1 MKAASSSVSRISI
14 LLVLRFIV
22 SGLSG
27 CPRFPD
33 TLSQSETAMKSLRR
47 AAVGKSPLVAR
58 SGALYGKR
66 YNLLSKSCNAVR
78 CPPGSF
84 YTPKLPRTIASR
96 RNAQHNFS
104 RKPCIQAYLPTGILR
119 LTDTSI
125 ITDRDNLKPE
135 TPDNLI
141 IITEGVVVRESN
153 YLMTFGI
160 SVDTYSDVR
169 RLRISGAMVGIPEC
183 PCTLDISDTEIF
195 SQCN

>member
-22 SGLSG
+22 TGLSG

-33 TLSQSETAMKSLRR
+33 TLSQSETAIKSLRR

-104 RKPCIQAYLPTGILR
+104 RRLCIPVYLPTGILR

-125 ITDRDNLKPE
+125 PVDRDTL
-135 TPDNLI
+135 TLVSQDNPI
-141 IITEGVVVRESN
+141 TITEGFVV
-153 YLMTFGI
+153 
-160 SVDTYSDVR
+160 
-169 RLRISGAMVGIPEC
+169 
-183 PCTLDISDTEIF
+183 
-195 SQCN
+195 

>member
-22 SGLSG
+22 TGLSG
-27 CPRFPD
+27 CRRFPD
-33 TLSQSETAMKSLRR
+33 TLSRSETAMKSLRR

-84 YTPKLPRTIASR
+84 YTPKLPRTVASL
-96 RNAQHNFS
+96 RNAQHNFF
-104 RKPCIQAYLPTGILR
+104 RRLCIPVSLPTGILR

-125 ITDRDNLKPE
+125 PADRDTL
-135 TPDNLI
+135 TSMSQDNPI
-141 IITEGVVVRESN
+141 IITEGFVV
-153 YLMTFGI
+153 
-160 SVDTYSDVR
+160 
-169 RLRISGAMVGIPEC
+169 
-183 PCTLDISDTEIF
+183 
-195 SQCN
+195 